1 MLRIRL
7 KLDVEKRLERLAMET
22 GRSVSYHANQAIRE
36 YLDDLGDYSLGIE
49 ALKRHEPRVSL
60 EELKRELG
68 LSRYAARTEVRAA
81 DQKGRAYRHD

>member
-49 ALKRHEPRVSL
+49 ALSAMS
-60 EELKRELG
+60 REFHW
-68 LSRYAARTEVRAA
+68 RN
-81 DQKGRAYRHD
+81 